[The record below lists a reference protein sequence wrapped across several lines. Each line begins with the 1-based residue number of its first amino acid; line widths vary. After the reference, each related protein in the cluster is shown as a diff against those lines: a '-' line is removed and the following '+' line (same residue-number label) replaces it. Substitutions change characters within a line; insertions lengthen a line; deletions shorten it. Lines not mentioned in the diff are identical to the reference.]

1 MANVTMGHMFAT
13 ESAWWMPSD
22 QVKTVVYTVI
32 LVFAAQG
39 FLSMWRTPERRRPV
53 SQQEHPCALPEEDS
67 TVDSAPKSGVDKT
80 TIVES
85 PKSDAAPAAPRVPKG
100 TPNSTPADSTS
111 GDGGT
116 APSAT
121 STDSADP
128 KQAPTTTTPDDA
140 VPKGGQ
146 ISTTATPKSL
156 GPATPATVT
165 PSKAASA
172 PPITAQQLM
181 AAMSTMHGDVKMS
194 HVDLKG
200 LIATV
205 SELKSSIGA
214 LHDIPARV
222 ASIEKI
228 LGALAGK
235 LGPMAANTDS
245 TQKAVDVG
253 FKENV
258 KLLSSISSN
267 VRGHREDAQQ
277 EAKDFHAEQ
286 GQWLNST
293 EAKLVDGIKEVLK
306 KITNTDF
313 NSSQVYN
320 QKLEGIASEILAA
333 LNFTQGEVADLKQS
347 LASTSEE
354 VHSIKEMCERPV
366 LAHNPPTYR
375 APTFHSHQDIPPA
388 PHYDA
393 RQRVNLQQALPLG
406 SSEGITVNPDG
417 RSLNIPLR

>member
-1 MANVTMGHMFAT
+1 MADFTLGQVFAT
-13 ESAWWMPSD
+13 ESAWWMPND

-39 FLSMWRTPERRRPV
+39 FLSMWRTPARSRPTA
-53 SQQEHPCALPEEDS
+53 QQEHPSAPPDVDQP
-67 TVDSAPKSGVDKT
+67 VDSVPKSGVDKT
-80 TIVES
+80 TILES
-85 PKSDAAPAAPRVPKG
+85 PKSDAAPAVQSVPQA
-100 TPNSTPADSTS
+100 TPPSTPADGAA
-111 GDGGT
+111 GDGGP

-128 KQAPTTTTPDDA
+128 KQAPSTTAPDTS

-156 GPATPATVT
+156 GPTTPATAT

-181 AAMSTMHGDVKMS
+181 TAMSTMHGDVKMS

-205 SELKSSIGA
+205 SELKASIGA
-214 LHDIPARV
+214 LHDLPARV

-228 LGALAGK
+228 LGTLAGK

-253 FKENV
+253 FKENL
-258 KLLSSISSN
+258 KLLSTISSN

-277 EAKDFHAEQ
+277 EAKEFHAEQ
-286 GQWLNST
+286 GQWLTST

-366 LAHNPPTYR
+366 VAHSPPTYR
-375 APTFHSHQDIPPA
+375 APTFHPHQDIPPA

-406 SSEGITVNPDG
+406 STEGITVNPDG